1 MFSKDA
7 MILNI
12 IRSDREKELLGRYE
26 ENAYLF
32 RMLKVSG
39 HKDVTLFELDG
50 YGHDMTDP
58 AHPLLL
64 DFVKRIERRNPLI
77 KPK

>member
-1 MFSKDA
+1 VRKNA
-7 MILNI
+7 PPILLI
-12 IRSDREKELLGRYE
+12 TGDREKELLGRYE